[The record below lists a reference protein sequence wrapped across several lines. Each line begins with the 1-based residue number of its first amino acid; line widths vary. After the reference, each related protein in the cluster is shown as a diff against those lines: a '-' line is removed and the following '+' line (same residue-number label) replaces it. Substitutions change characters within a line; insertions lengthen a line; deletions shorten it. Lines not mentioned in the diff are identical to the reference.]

1 MNVIQQRPILAA
13 SAAIFRG
20 GTVLLVQRGQTLGQG
35 LWSLPGGKVE
45 MGEGTRAAASREVRE
60 ETGVMVELQGL
71 AGLYEIIAPPTHF
84 AIACYAGIHIAGEP
98 KAASDAA
105 HAMFVPLHVVSK
117 FELAP
122 QTMDAVLAAR
132 ALVGI

>member
-1 MNVIQQRPILAA
+1 MNAAQQRPILAA

-20 GTVLLVQRGQTLGQG
+20 GAVLLVQRGQKLGQG

-45 MGEGTRAAASREVRE
+45 FGEGSKAAASREVME
-60 ETGVMVELQGL
+60 ETGVVVELREL
-71 AGLYEIIAPPTHF
+71 AGLYEIVAPPTHF
-84 AIACYAGIHIAGEP
+84 AIACYAGVHIAGEP

-122 QTMDAVLAAR
+122 QTMDAILAAR
-132 ALVGI
+132 VVLGI